1 MPKVLITDHPWPS
14 IDIETE
20 ILRDNGIEVI
30 DSPADD
36 EATLSKLAADVD
48 AIATCWAKVF
58 RPVIDAAPNCR
69 HIARMGIG
77 LDNIDVAYASER
89 GIPVTN
95 VPDYCI
101 EEVADQAI
109 GGLLGLARNVV
120 QFDREIKDGKYDLAG
135 APPMRRLST
144 QTIGIVGFG
153 RTGQAVADRAKS
165 FGLKVLAWSKSGN
178 NYGRGDV
185 EMVPFEQIL
194 AECDYISV
202 HVPLSDNTRHLFDA
216 KAFSAMK
223 PSAYLANTSR
233 GPVID
238 QKALLDALN
247 SGEIAGA
254 ALDVWDPEPPAMDDP
269 LLQHPRLVATP
280 HAAFVSVEA
289 LEELRRRVAHQIVA
303 ILGGKEAESVV
314 NLAALSR

>member
-14 IDIETE
+14 IDIETS
-20 ILRDNGIEVI
+20 ILNENGIDVV
-30 DSPADD
+30 DAPADD
-36 EATLSKLAADVD
+36 EATLVGLASDVD

-58 RPVIDAAPNCR
+58 RPVIDAAPSCK
-69 HIARMGIG
+69 HVARMGIG
-77 LDNIDVAYASER
+77 LDNIDVAYASEK

-95 VPDYCI
+95 IPDYCI

-120 QFDREIKDGKYDLAG
+120 QFDREIKQGQYDLAG

-153 RTGQAVADRAKS
+153 RTGQAVADRAKA
-165 FGLKVLAWSKSGN
+165 FGLNVIAWSKSGN
-178 NYGRGDV
+178 SHGRTDV
-185 EMVPFEQIL
+185 EMVSIDRL
-194 AECDYISV
+194 IAESDYISV
-202 HVPLSDNTRHLFDA
+202 HVPLTDETKSLFNA
-216 KAFSAMK
+216 ETFAAMK
-223 PSAYLANTSR
+223 NTAYLANTSR

-238 QKALLDALN
+238 QKALLAALN
-247 SGEIAGA
+247 NGDIAGA

-289 LEELRRRVAHQIVA
+289 LEELRTRVARQIVDV
-303 ILGGKEAESVV
+303 LSGRQPESVV
-314 NLAALSR
+314 NGVTVS

>member
-14 IDIETE
+14 IDIETR
-20 ILRDNGIEVI
+20 ILNENGIEVV
-30 DSPADD
+30 DAPAGD
-36 EATLSKLAADVD
+36 EATLVGLAADVD

-58 RPVIDAAPNCR
+58 RPVIEAAPNCK

-77 LDNIDVAYASER
+77 LDNIDCAFAAER

-95 VPDYCI
+95 IPDYCI

-120 QFDREIKDGKYDLAG
+120 QFDREIKDGKYDLAS

-153 RTGQAVADRAKS
+153 RTGQAVADRAKA
-165 FGLKVLAWSKSGN
+165 FGLRVIAWSASGN
-178 NYGRGDV
+178 NHGRDDV
-185 EMVPFEQIL
+185 EMVSFDVLL
-194 AECDYISV
+194 AESDYVSV
-202 HVPLSDNTRHLFDA
+202 HVPLTDETKYLFGADA
-216 KAFSAMK
+216 FAAMK
-223 PSAYLANTSR
+223 DTAYLANTSR

-238 QKALLDALN
+238 QAALLAALN
-247 SGEIAGA
+247 NGQIGGA
-254 ALDVWDPEPPAMDDP
+254 ALDVWDPEPPNMDDP

-289 LEELRRRVAHQIVA
+289 LEELRTRVAHQIVDV
-303 ILGGKEAESVV
+303 LNGRQPESVV
-314 NLAALSR
+314 NGIAVG

>member
-1 MPKVLITDHPWPS
+1 MTKVLITDHPWPS
-14 IDIETE
+14 IDIETK
-20 ILRDNGIEVI
+20 ILTEAGYEVI
-30 DSPADD
+30 DAPSDD
-36 EATLSKLAADVD
+36 EATLVELSRDVA

-58 RPVIDAAPNCR
+58 RPVIEAATECK

-77 LDNIDVAYASER
+77 LDNIDVAFASEK

-153 RTGQAVADRAKS
+153 RTAQAVADRAKA

-178 NYGRGDV
+178 DHGRSDV
-185 EMVPFEQIL
+185 EMVEL
-194 AECDYISV
+194 DRLLSESDYVSV
-202 HVPLSDNTRHLFDA
+202 HVPLTPETRYLFNADTF
-216 KAFSAMK
+216 KKMK
-223 PSAYLANTSR
+223 STAYLANTSR

-289 LEELRRRVAHQIVA
+289 LEELRRRVAIQIVDV
-303 ILGGKEAESVV
+303 LQGRTPESVV
-314 NLAALSR
+314 NAAALG